1 MSKSWRLH
9 GLSTLLNHYGERGH
23 PYNALVAPIYQTST
37 FGFTDVDS
45 GAAIFRGELPGYIY
59 TRLSNPNSEQF
70 ARKVALLEGLDLLR
84 ARPGVEVDQVVAGK
98 AFASGMAAITSAILA
113 RVRAGETLLAQE
125 SIYSSTFNFLDEIAP
140 RAGIQVVWVKDTSAT
155 GWEEAFR
162 AHPQA
167 VLAYAESPANPT
179 MLVVDLARVAEIAH
193 QHGAWLMVDNT
204 FATPY
209 CQRPLALGADVV
221 AHSATKYLSGHALLV
236 GGIIASRHPDFIQ
249 GDLQF
254 IRKTLGS
261 TGGPFDA
268 WLANMG
274 LKTFELRMQCH
285 CENAMA
291 IARYLQRHPKVEAVY
306 YPGLESHPGHAIAEK
321 QMHTYGGMIS
331 FELKGG
337 LEAGRI
343 LMDNVQVIRLAVS
356 LGSVE
361 SLIQHPASMTHSVVP
376 EQERLKVG
384 ITDGL
389 VRFSVGIENLEDIL
403 ADLEQGLEKV

>member
-1 MSKSWRLH
+1 MSESWRQH
-9 GLSTLLNHYGERGH
+9 GLSTLLNHYGERAH
-23 PYNALVAPIYQTST
+23 PYNALSAPIYQTST
-37 FGFTDVDS
+37 FGFTDVVS
-45 GAAIFRGELPGYIY
+45 GAGIFRGELPGYIY
-59 TRLSNPNSEQF
+59 TRLGNPNNELF
-70 ARKVALLEGLDLLR
+70 ARKVALLEGIDLMR
-84 ARPGVEVDQVVAGK
+84 AKPEVEADLVVAGK

-113 RVRAGETLLAQE
+113 RVKDGETVLAQE
-125 SIYSSTFNFLDEIAP
+125 SVYSSTFNFLDAIAP
-140 RAGIQVVWVKDTSAT
+140 RAGIRVIWVRDISEA

-162 AHPQA
+162 THPRA

-179 MLVVDLARVAEIAH
+179 MLVVDLATLADLAH
-193 QHGAWLMVDNT
+193 QHSAWLMVDNT

-209 CQRPLALGADVV
+209 CQRPLTLGADVV

-236 GGIIASRHPDFIQ
+236 GGIVASRHPDFIQ

-268 WLANMG
+268 WLANIG
-274 LKTFELRMQCH
+274 LKTFELRMQRH
-285 CENAMA
+285 CENALA
-291 IARYLQRHPKVEAVY
+291 VARYLQAHPKVAAVH

-321 QMHTYGGMIS
+321 QMHAYGGMIS

-343 LMDNVQVIRLAVS
+343 LMNNVQVIRLAVS

-361 SLIQHPASMTHSVVP
+361 SLIEHPASMTHSVVS

-389 VRFSVGIENLEDIL
+389 VRLSVGIENLEDIL
-403 ADLEQGLEKV
+403 GDLEQGLEKV